1 VRSSNA
7 FVVLAAPVS
16 AGLPTKLGTAIMVQY
31 FRNPVDAADALAAI
45 TELMRGEG
53 RSGGISPWRGVGSRV
68 IALCRR
74 RPSPDDIGGLEIP
87 AGDVD
92 RREWRKQTT
101 GGT

>member
-7 FVVLAAPVS
+7 FVVLAALVS

-31 FRNPVDAADALAAI
+31 LRNPVDAADARAAI
-45 TELMRGEG
+45 TELMSGEG
-53 RSGGISPWRGVGSRV
+53 RSGGISPRRGVGSRV

-74 RPSPDDIGGLEIP
+74 RPGPDDIGGLGIT
-87 AGDVD
+87 AGDFH
-92 RREWRKQTT
+92 RLEWRKQTT